1 MTREERI
8 KCLNSMISDLTIEVI
23 ANEVPTKERHF
34 LQLELSMLEL
44 ARKLESENAWQ
55 EERK

>member
-34 LQLELSMLEL
+34 LQLELRMLEL

>member
-8 KCLNSMISDLTIEVI
+8 KCLDNMISDLTTEVI
-23 ANEVPTKERHF
+23 ANEVSTKERHF
-34 LQLELSMLEL
+34 LQLELSVLEL

-55 EERK
+55 DERN

>member
-8 KCLNSMISDLTIEVI
+8 KCLNSMISDLTTEVI

-34 LQLELSMLEL
+34 LQLELNVLEL
-44 ARKLESENAWQ
+44 ARKLENENTWQ
-55 EERK
+55 EKRK